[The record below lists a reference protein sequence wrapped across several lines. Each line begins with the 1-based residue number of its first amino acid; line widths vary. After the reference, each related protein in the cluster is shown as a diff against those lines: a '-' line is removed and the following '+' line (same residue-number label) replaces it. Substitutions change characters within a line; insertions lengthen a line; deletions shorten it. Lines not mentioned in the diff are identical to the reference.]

1 MSNSNLDLV
10 EQRAKK
16 RVFGAVQEGRTTK
29 ADGAA
34 MPSIEQ
40 ILEPQADQETDTKRI
55 KIEDDSAYDAALK
68 SIINKDVR
76 EVSMKNPVSDF
87 KAMIDNRNE
96 DLVSQGEMTIG
107 SFFFLWFLTTM
118 LLAVEQMCE
127 VIKQLV
133 TESFGDLRYNLA
145 IECLQVLR
153 STAAKENESE
163 TFNNLMHQMKKI
175 CDPANPE
182 SRRRDFWQL
191 LKDKHIS
198 LITKGEAEDSEV
210 TAEEA
215 DKVKY
220 KEGSFLQWSAKHS
233 ITLVPVGYYRR
244 GSSCLYANEGERGCN
259 GYRGSCKFFTS
270 FELRSF
276 FLTFISVACHDGIK
290 LISFNCTLSLLQA
303 KAKNQAAF
311 QSFCG

>member
-107 SFFFLWFLTTM
+107 SFFFS
-118 LLAVEQMCE
+118 
-127 VIKQLV
+127 LV
-133 TESFGDLRYNLA
+133 
-145 IECLQVLR
+145 
-153 STAAKENESE
+153 
-163 TFNNLMHQMKKI
+163 FNNNASSCGADVRSYQATCHRI
-175 CDPANPE
+175 VWGPA
-182 SRRRDFWQL
+182 
-191 LKDKHIS
+191 
-198 LITKGEAEDSEV
+198 
-210 TAEEA
+210 
-215 DKVKY
+215 
-220 KEGSFLQWSAKHS
+220 LQSGYRMSASAK
-233 ITLVPVGYYRR
+233 VD
-244 GSSCLYANEGERGCN
+244 SSERE
-259 GYRGSCKFFTS
+259 R
-270 FELRSF
+270 
-276 FLTFISVACHDGIK
+276 V
-290 LISFNCTLSLLQA
+290 
-303 KAKNQAAF
+303 
-311 QSFCG
+311 